1 MSSWLAFI
9 GTAWSQGLSVDVEL
23 LKPTFSADAVPG
35 VDSPV
40 IAGKGAMR
48 TGFLTQYA
56 RDPVILYQYDEE
68 YGVVVQNRATVHLG
82 WEYDLSDRVALRGT
96 VPLAFQIGSD
106 DNVASFAAP
115 GLGMGDLSLGARGLV
130 AQAGPLRVAVRGDV
144 FLPVGTNEAYLGD
157 ASFRGAVGLVGLAR
171 VGPVDLV
178 GDIGSTVRPNPIEST
193 WDFTGESTLDLR
205 AAVAYH
211 LWPDHI
217 ALQLAWLQSGG
228 VSKFGQGGGE
238 NGSEALGGLRLT
250 TNGGDVVDLGIGKGV
265 GPGVGT
271 SAFRAYV
278 GYTWVRPPQEP
289 PPEPV
294 VVVIEEPPE
303 PPPEPEPW
311 IPEDPPEPEWQPE
324 EKAKVVGDQVVIRE
338 PIQFEFATD
347 TILPES
353 LETLLAVA
361 DILNENAQI
370 EHVVIEGHASE
381 EGSYEYNY
389 NLSNLRARAIWKELM
404 GAGVHPDRISYRGMG
419 EVVPKVTGEEE
430 EQLAVNRRVEFH
442 IIDWVEGDE
451 DWPEYSETY
460 RLPWTGET
468 IVTVQPKQPEP
479 EPEPE
484 ERSVED
490 QLDELL
496 NPDQFL
502 DEEEFEGFEEDDDGA
517 EEAPQ

>member
-1 MSSWLAFI
+1 MISWLTVV
-9 GTAWSQGLSVDVEL
+9 GTAWAQGLSVDVEMM
-23 LKPTFSADAVPG
+23 KPTFSAGSHPG

-40 IAGKGAMR
+40 IAGAGAMR
-48 TGFLTQYA
+48 TGFLTQYT
-56 RDPVILYQYDEE
+56 RDPVILYQFDQE
-68 YGVVVQNRATVHLG
+68 YGVVVRNRTTVHLG

-106 DNVASFAAP
+106 ENVQSFGAP
-115 GLGMGDLSLGARGLV
+115 GLGMGDLMIGGRVQL
-130 AQAGPLRVAVRGDV
+130 AQAGPLTVGFRGDAM
-144 FLPVGTNEAYLGD
+144 LPVGTNEAWLGD
-157 ASFRGAVGLVGLAR
+157 AGFRGVVGVMALASVGQFDIVA
-171 VGPVDLV
+171 DL
-178 GDIGSTVRPNPIEST
+178 GSTVRAKTVEST
-193 WDFTGESTLDLR
+193 WDFTGESTLDLN
-205 AAVAYH
+205 ASVAYH
-211 LWPDHI
+211 LWPNHI
-217 ALQLAWLQSGG
+217 ALQAAWLQKGG
-228 VSKFGQGGGE
+228 VSSFGQGGGE
-238 NGSEALGGLRLT
+238 NGSEAVGGLRLT
-250 TNGGDVVDLGIGKGV
+250 VNDGDIVDLGVGKGV

-271 SAFRAYV
+271 SAFRAFV

-303 PPPEPEPW
+303 PVPEPEPW
-311 IPEDPPEPEWQPE
+311 IPEDPPEPEWEPE

-347 TILPES
+347 NILPES
-353 LETLLAVA
+353 LDTLLAVA

-381 EGSYEYNY
+381 EGSFEYNY

-419 EVVPKVTGEEE
+419 EVVPKVEGAEE

-442 IIDWVEGDE
+442 IIDWVDGDE
-451 DWPEYSETY
+451 DWPEYGEFY

-468 IVTVQPKQPEP
+468 ITTVQPTRPEK
-479 EPEPE
+479 EPDPE
-484 ERSVED
+484 EMSVED

-502 DEEEFEGFEEDDDGA
+502 
-517 EEAPQ
+517 EEALNDDEVDETDDEVTP